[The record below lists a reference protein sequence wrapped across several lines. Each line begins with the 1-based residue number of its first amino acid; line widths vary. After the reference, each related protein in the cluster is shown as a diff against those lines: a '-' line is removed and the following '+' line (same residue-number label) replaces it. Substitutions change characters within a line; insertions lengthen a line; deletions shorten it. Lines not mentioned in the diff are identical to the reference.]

1 MVACRYKA
9 LNLWAVENVILLVA
23 VNYLVEV
30 PMMKVIVRV
39 GGSVV
44 GSPLNA
50 PLIGRYVDLLKEMK
64 LQGHEVVA
72 VVGGGFLARDFI
84 KVAAD
89 IGLEETQ
96 RDWAAIHVSRLFAQL
111 FVLGLGEAGC
121 GSVPVSLD
129 EAEACLKRNKVV
141 VLGGLRP
148 GMTTDAVAA
157 LIGERVK
164 ADLLVKGSNVDG
176 IFTKD
181 PRKFSDAKKLDTLG
195 FNDLSRIFEAD
206 NHRAGIHQV
215 IDPEAVKILQRC
227 RLKTIVVN
235 GYVAENVLAAV
246 NGERVGTVIE

>member
-1 MVACRYKA
+1 MRV
-9 LNLWAVENVILLVA
+9 V
-23 VNYLVEV
+23 
-30 PMMKVIVRV
+30 VRV

-50 PLIGRYVDLLKEMK
+50 PLIGRYVDLLKELK
-64 LQGHEVVA
+64 LQGHAVVA
-72 VVGGGFLARDFI
+72 VVGGGSLARDFI
-84 KVAAD
+84 SVAAD
-89 IGLEETQ
+89 LGLEETQ

-129 EAEACLKRNKVV
+129 EAEACLETGKVV

-157 LIGERVK
+157 LIGESVK
-164 ADLLVKGSNVDG
+164 ADLLVKSSNVDG

-181 PRKFSDAKKLDTLG
+181 PRKFSDAKKLDELR
-195 FNDLSRIFEAD
+195 FDDLSRIFEA
-206 NHRAGIHQV
+206 NSHSAGINQI

-235 GYVAENVLAAV
+235 GYDTKNVLSAV
-246 NGERVGTVIE
+246 KGERVGTVIE